1 MKTSLHHPPLPTHS
15 PKEHTLFKRLL
26 YWRMPLFSTFDLLW
40 IIRALPDYFAF
51 YCCSCFGLLS
61 YFRSVQL
68 SLLID
73 WVIGGTRGTIQQR
86 PSSSLFCRKSLWA
99 FWHGQICPL
108 FRDVHPAF
116 PLPTMVSP
124 TLQTALEDGFRETVV
139 TCNMPGPCKFP
150 SLDICQKKFLWTHK
164 EVDQIVSLVL
174 QVGDTGEFLHA
185 LGFRLFFFF
194 LLLCYLSFY
203 LVCINWHALW
213 TSSVPFDFLHFRKL
227 NSFHYS
233 LVSEQASKRKRE
245 REGRGS
251 DRETDTPIQA
261 DTQIDRQVHRQALSS
276 LDNAQSTVIIQGQ
289 NVVKN
294 NFPNKPRT
302 EQKSNK
308 PTA

>member
-40 IIRALPDYFAF
+40 ISRALPDYFAF
-51 YCCSCFGLLS
+51 YCCYCFGLLS

-194 LLLCYLSFY
+194 ASLLLVFLLGMYKLTRFMNKFSAIWLLTLSK
-203 LVCINWHALW
+203 VK
-213 TSSVPFDFLHFRKL
+213 FLPLFPGQRA
-227 NSFHYS
+227 
-233 LVSEQASKRKRE
+233 SEQEKERKRGS
-245 REGRGS
+245 REWQR
-251 DRETDTPIQA
+251 DRHTDTGRHTDWQ
-261 DTQIDRQVHRQALSS
+261 TG
-276 LDNAQSTVIIQGQ
+276 T
-289 NVVKN
+289 
-294 NFPNKPRT
+294 
-302 EQKSNK
+302 
-308 PTA
+308 